1 MVAAVVVAEVHRVD
15 GDDHI
20 VRAIFKVERVDVA
33 DDERQAVGLGGG
45 ARLRVA
51 DRRGDVVQPGDV
63 RAGAVGDV
71 FGDHAVAAA
80 EIQGGLAGAEAR
92 RLDQRVELR
101 HVRKAVLAEVPAE
114 DPLAESRMGAAVGH
128 GVVVS
133 LVEITHRASP
143 RTLKEIRR
151 IDRIERICSR

>member
-1 MVAAVVVAEVHRVD
+1 MIDIKRGVRQIEGVD
-15 GDDHI
+15 IADH
-20 VRAIFKVERVDVA
+20 
-33 DDERQAVGLGGG
+33 ERQAVGLGGR

-63 RAGAVGDV
+63 RAGAVGDG

-80 EIQGGLAGAEAR
+80 EIEGGLAGVEAR
-92 RLDQRVELR
+92 RLDQRVELQ
-101 HVRKAVLAEVPAE
+101 HIRKAVLAEVLAE
-114 DPLAESRMGAAVGH
+114 DPLAESRMGAAAGH

-143 RTLKEIRR
+143 
-151 IDRIERICSR
+151 